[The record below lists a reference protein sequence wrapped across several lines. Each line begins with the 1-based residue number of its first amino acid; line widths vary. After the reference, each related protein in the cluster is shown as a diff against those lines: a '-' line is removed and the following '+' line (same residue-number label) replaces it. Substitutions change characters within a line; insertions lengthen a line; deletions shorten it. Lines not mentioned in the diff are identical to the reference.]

1 MIKIQDNTIRD
12 GMQQRNVNKNFNTK
26 LKILDLLKSVNID
39 SLEVGMCSTIED
51 FNLLSEISNHLSI
64 TQKMVVLTRLVH
76 NDIVL
81 ACKLVRVNKN
91 LVIKLLF
98 PISDLHITK
107 KLHSTK
113 RNMLEKLKQSLNYIC
128 NLNINVSVCLEDA
141 TRADEKYLIKV
152 LEICKNYTINFI
164 TISDTV
170 GCSTPEEYG
179 RLIRKIC
186 NYKYPFEISVHCH
199 NDLGLATA
207 NTIAG
212 VLNGATQVETTF
224 LGIGERAG
232 NCAIDEIL
240 YLLTKKYNIKTD
252 LDLKRIFE
260 ISKELED
267 LLNYKSSPLKPIIGE
282 NAFVHESGIHH
293 SPISGLS
300 SSKIISS
307 RLQECYNAL
316 TTDDIYE
323 IDTFY
328 KTISKITNNIIII

>member
-1 MIKIQDNTIRD
+1 
-12 GMQQRNVNKNFNTK
+12 
-26 LKILDLLKSVNID
+26 
-39 SLEVGMCSTIED
+39 
-51 FNLLSEISNHLSI
+51 
-64 TQKMVVLTRLVH
+64 
-76 NDIVL
+76 
-81 ACKLVRVNKN
+81 
-91 LVIKLLF
+91 
-98 PISDLHITK
+98 
-107 KLHSTK
+107 
-113 RNMLEKLKQSLNYIC
+113 MLEKLKQSLNYIC

-164 TISDTV
+164 TIADTV

-186 NYKYPFEISVHCH
+186 NCKYPFEISVHCH

-212 VLNGATQVETTF
+212 VLKGATQVETTF

-282 NAFVHESGIHH
+282 NAFVHESGIHQDGMLKDKEMYQYISPEDFGEIISIYD

-300 SSKIISS
+300 SSKIISF